1 MTITVSG
8 AAGKSVR
15 RGRALNDPR
24 LRSVVY
30 QIIILAVV
38 VGVGWFLISTML
50 HNRAASGIAVGYDF
64 LYGPANIRLSDDSL
78 ISYVPSDSW
87 IRALQVG
94 VLNTLV
100 VSVLGIVLATI
111 LGTVIGVARLSS
123 NWLVAKLAAVYVD
136 VLRNIPLPIQLLLW
150 IGLIRF
156 APPPREAITLLPD
169 VFISNK
175 GLRVPAVQSDPI
187 FLWVGIAT
195 LIGLAAAW
203 GIGRWAKARQARTGQ
218 PFPSIW
224 AGLAVILILPIAV
237 WLAGGAPVVLELP
250 QLGRFDFTGGWTRSP
265 EFAAVLIGLSV
276 YTAAFI
282 AEIVRGGILAVSHGQ
297 TEAARAL
304 GLHSGIT
311 LRRII
316 LPQALRTILPPLT
329 SQYLNLTKNSSLSVF
344 VGYFDL
350 VLVGNTM
357 GNQTGRW
364 VEAISIYM
372 AIYLTI
378 SLAISIAMNMY
389 NRRMALRER

>member
-8 AAGKSVR
+8 TAGKSVR

-30 QIIILAVV
+30 QIVILAVV

-64 LYGPANIRLSDDSL
+64 LNGPANIRLSDDSL
-78 ISYVPSDSW
+78 ISYVPSDTW
-87 IRALQVG
+87 IRALEVG

-111 LGTVIGVARLSS
+111 LGIVIGVARLSG

-156 APPPREAITLLPD
+156 APPPKEAITLLPD

-187 FLWVGIAT
+187 FLWVGIAL
-195 LIGLAAAW
+195 LIGLAIAW
-203 GIGRWAKARQARTGQ
+203 GIGRWARARQAATGQ
-218 PFPSIW
+218 PFPSFW
-224 AGLAVILILPIAV
+224 TGLAVVVALPVAV

-311 LRRII
+311 LRKII

-378 SLAISIAMNMY
+378 SLTISIAMNIY

>member
-8 AAGKSVR
+8 GSGKSVR

-50 HNRAASGIAVGYDF
+50 QNRAASGIAVGYDF

-78 ISYVPSDSW
+78 ISYAPSDNW
-87 IRALQVG
+87 IRALEVG

-111 LGTVIGVARLSS
+111 LGTVIGIARLSG

-156 APPPREAITLLPD
+156 APPPRDAITLLPD

-187 FLWVGIAT
+187 FLWVGIAA
-195 LIGLAAAW
+195 LIGLIAAW
-203 GIGRWAKARQARTGQ
+203 GIHRWAKARQAATGQ
-218 PFPSIW
+218 PFPSVW
-224 AGLAVILILPIAV
+224 VGLAVFLVLPVAV
-237 WLAGGAPVVLELP
+237 WVAGGAPVVLELP

-297 TEAARAL
+297 TEAARSL

-311 LRRII
+311 LRKII

-378 SLAISIAMNMY
+378 SLAISIGMNAY

>member
-1 MTITVSG
+1 M
-8 AAGKSVR
+8 
-15 RGRALNDPR
+15 
-24 LRSVVY
+24 
-30 QIIILAVV
+30 
-38 VGVGWFLISTML
+38 GVGWFLISTML
-50 HNRAASGIAVGYDF
+50 QNRAASGIAVGYDF

-78 ISYVPSDSW
+78 ISYAPSDNW
-87 IRALQVG
+87 IRALEVG

-111 LGTVIGVARLSS
+111 LGTVIGVARLSG

-175 GLRVPAVQSDPI
+175 GLRVPAIQNDPI
-187 FLWVGIAT
+187 FLWVGIAA
-195 LIGLAAAW
+195 LIGLIAAW
-203 GIGRWAKARQARTGQ
+203 AIHRWAKARQAATGQ
-218 PFPSIW
+218 PFPSVW
-224 AGLAVILILPIAV
+224 TGLAVVLILPIAV

-297 TEAARAL
+297 TEAARSL

-311 LRRII
+311 LRKII

-378 SLAISIAMNMY
+378 SLAISIGMNAY

>member
-1 MTITVSG
+1 MTMSVAEAT
-8 AAGKSVR
+8 GKGVR

-24 LRSVVY
+24 LRSVLY
-30 QIIILAVV
+30 QIILAAVV
-38 VGVGWFLISTML
+38 IGVGWFLISTML
-50 HNRAASGIAVGYDF
+50 KNRAASGIAVGYDF
-64 LYGPANIRLSDDSL
+64 LWGSANIRLSDDSL
-78 ISYVPSDSW
+78 ISYVPADNW
-87 IRALQVG
+87 IRALEVG
-94 VLNTLV
+94 ILNTLL
-100 VSVLGIVLATI
+100 VSILGIILATVLGTLV
-111 LGTVIGVARLSS
+111 GVSRLSG
-123 NWLVAKLAAVYVD
+123 NWLVAKLAAIYVD

-156 APPPREAITLLPD
+156 APPPKEAIALLPD
-169 VFISNK
+169 VFVSNK

-187 FLWVGIAT
+187 FLWVGIAA
-195 LIGLAAAW
+195 LVGLVAAW
-203 GIGRWAKARQARTGQ
+203 GIHRWARARQARTGQ
-218 PFPSIW
+218 QFPSVW
-224 AGLAVILILPIAV
+224 AGLGVFLVLPILV
-237 WLAGGAPVVLELP
+237 WVAGGAPVVLELP
-250 QLGRFDFTGGWTRSP
+250 VLGRFDYTGGWTRSP

-372 AIYLTI
+372 AVYLAI
-378 SLAISIAMNMY
+378 SLAISLSMNAY
-389 NRRMALRER
+389 NRRIALRER

>member
-8 AAGKSVR
+8 TAGKSVR

-64 LYGPANIRLSDDSL
+64 LNGPANIRLSDDSL
-78 ISYVPSDSW
+78 ISYVPSDTW
-87 IRALQVG
+87 IRALEVG

-111 LGTVIGVARLSS
+111 LGIVIGVARLSG

-156 APPPREAITLLPD
+156 APPPKEAITLLPD

-187 FLWVGIAT
+187 FLWVGIAL
-195 LIGLAAAW
+195 LIGLAIAW
-203 GIGRWAKARQARTGQ
+203 GIGRWARARQAATGQ
-218 PFPSIW
+218 PFPSFW
-224 AGLAVILILPIAV
+224 TGLAVVVALPVAV

-311 LRRII
+311 LRKII

-378 SLAISIAMNMY
+378 SLTISIAMNIY

>member
-8 AAGKSVR
+8 GSGKSVR

-50 HNRAASGIAVGYDF
+50 QNRAASGIAVGYDF

-78 ISYVPSDSW
+78 ISYAPSDNW
-87 IRALQVG
+87 IRALEVG

-111 LGTVIGVARLSS
+111 LGTVIGIARLSG
-123 NWLVAKLAAVYVD
+123 NWLVAKLAAIYVD

-156 APPPREAITLLPD
+156 APPPRDAIVLLPD

-187 FLWVGIAT
+187 FLWVGIAA
-195 LIGLAAAW
+195 LVGLVAAW
-203 GIGRWAKARQARTGQ
+203 GIDRWAKARQAATGQ
-218 PFPSIW
+218 VFPSFRV
-224 AGLAVILILPIAV
+224 GLAVFLALPVAV
-237 WLAGGAPVVLELP
+237 WLMGGAPVVLELP
-250 QLGRFDFTGGWTRSP
+250 ELGRFDFTGGWTRSP

-311 LRRII
+311 LRKII

-378 SLAISIAMNMY
+378 SLAISIGMNAY